1 MTRQLIFLLML
12 VSIAV
17 CNCGCMIESPSR
29 GGVPPIEMMRDGLNR
44 RLQWSHEVP
53 NADGG
58 PAYYYEEPTASRFK
72 AVPTRDVYAPNIPTI
87 GIPIIADP
95 APGPIPASQQPEVFA
110 PDETIQPSDQ
120 NQNIETLP
128 PPIPNDDTQGNDGD
142 ETIQQNSN
150 SVLTRLNPPAKS
162 PVNQSRETALPGWRP
177 LRK

>member
-1 MTRQLIFLLML
+1 
-12 VSIAV
+12 
-17 CNCGCMIESPSR
+17 
-29 GGVPPIEMMRDGLNR
+29 MRDGLNR

-53 NADGG
+53 NANGG

-72 AVPTRDVYAPNIPTI
+72 AVPTRDVYASNIPTM

-95 APGPIPASQQPEVFA
+95 APGPIPEPQRPEVFA
-110 PDETIQPSDQ
+110 PDGTMQPFEQ

-128 PPIPNDDTQGNDGD
+128 PPVPNDDSPGNDSG
-142 ETIQQNSN
+142 EKTPEYSN

-162 PVNQSRETALPGWRP
+162 PIDQSRETALPGWRP